1 MGSSHNSSWSIVTEE
16 MFGGQHRSDEAEK
29 ARASWGDTSETRQ
42 PQRHD
47 SSAIGRVCSCAEKI
61 RMKSLEMVGVVRDE
75 MVGVVRDEMVGVVR
89 DEMVGVVRDEM
100 VGVVRDNAVI
110 GEVNF

>member
-61 RMKSLEMVGVVRDE
+61 RMKSLET
-75 MVGVVRDEMVGVVR
+75 
-89 DEMVGVVRDEM
+89 

-110 GEVNF
+110 GN

>member
-1 MGSSHNSSWSIVTEE
+1 

-61 RMKSLEMVGVVRDE
+61 RMKSLEMVGVVRD
-75 MVGVVRDEMVGVVR
+75 
-89 DEMVGVVRDEM
+89 
-100 VGVVRDNAVI
+100 NAVT
-110 GEVNF
+110 GEMDFALVHSCRILPITRISGHATRNRRSMKYRAKMGRRI